1 MDDRTLIPI
10 FGYALNL
17 GRNTVGRISR
27 ELKLPEKAG
36 VTDYSTRFAWLEF
49 LWLPMPCSLV
59 HSKWVIIFRIYGLT
73 KVILIFLKA
82 FD

>member
-1 MDDRTLIPI
+1 MDNGTLIPI
-10 FGYALNL
+10 IDYTLDPD
-17 GRNTVGRISR
+17 RNTVGRISS

-36 VTDYSTRFAWLEF
+36 LEF
-49 LWLPMPCSLV
+49 LWLPMPCSLL
-59 HSKWVIIFRIYGLT
+59 HSKWVVIFRIYGLT

>member
-1 MDDRTLIPI
+1 MILIPI
-10 FGYALNL
+10 IEYTLDPD
-17 GRNTVGRISR
+17 RNTVGRISS
-27 ELKLPEKAG
+27 ELKLLEKAG
-36 VTDYSTRFAWLEF
+36 F

-59 HSKWVIIFRIYGLT
+59 HSKWVVIFRIYGLT

>member
-1 MDDRTLIPI
+1 MDDGSLIPI
-10 FGYALNL
+10 IEYTLDPD
-17 GRNTVGRISR
+17 RNTVGLISS
-27 ELKLPEKAG
+27 ELKLQAG
-36 VTDYSTRFAWLEF
+36 VTDYSTLFVWLEF

-59 HSKWVIIFRIYGLT
+59 HSKWVVIFRIYGLT

>member
-1 MDDRTLIPI
+1 MDDGTLIPI
-10 FGYALNL
+10 IEYTLDPD
-17 GRNTVGRISR
+17 RNTVGRISS

-36 VTDYSTRFAWLEF
+36 VTDYSTRFVWLEF

-59 HSKWVIIFRIYGLT
+59 HSKWVVIFRIYGLT